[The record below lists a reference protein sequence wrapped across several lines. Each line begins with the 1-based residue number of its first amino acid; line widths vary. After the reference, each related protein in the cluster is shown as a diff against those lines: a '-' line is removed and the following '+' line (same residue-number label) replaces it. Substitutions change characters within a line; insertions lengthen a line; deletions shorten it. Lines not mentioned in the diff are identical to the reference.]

1 LFTPTETRIIKL
13 ILQVFFRSMRDA
25 WAPITAIEF
34 EHVSSEINPQFAQ
47 IADEND
53 MVVLS
58 RFEAELGSQQSG
70 GFIDIA
76 IPYVALKPVRDL
88 LRSRVQSGDGNEA
101 SDRVWHKQLEDAV
114 NDAPL
119 DIHVLL
125 GKLQASLHTVKTMQ
139 PGDVLYFKKGDYA
152 RGVIEDTPVFDLEV
166 GTMGAQLA
174 AKVVRALKPL
184 SE

>member
-1 LFTPTETRIIKL
+1 
-13 ILQVFFRSMRDA
+13 
-25 WAPITAIEF
+25 
-34 EHVSSEINPQFAQ
+34 
-47 IADEND
+47 
-53 MVVLS
+53 
-58 RFEAELGSQQSG
+58 
-70 GFIDIA
+70 
-76 IPYVALKPVRDL
+76 
-88 LRSRVQSGDGNEA
+88 
-101 SDRVWHKQLEDAV
+101 VWHKQLEDAV